1 MNYHNQTLDNRRAV
15 TFRALS
21 FNHLMAAAVMAVL
34 LALGVGQAHAQNAE
48 SKPTVQTV
56 NINKANA
63 QTMASALNG
72 VGESRAEDIVR
83 YREEFGP
90 FTTKEQLTE
99 VKGIGQSTLDR
110 NRKVITLD

>member
-1 MNYHNQTLDNRRAV
+1 MNYHNQSLNNGRAV
-15 TFRALS
+15 VFRSLS
-21 FNHLMAAAVMAVL
+21 FNHLMAAAVMVAL
-34 LALGVGQAHAQNAE
+34 LALGMGQAHSQDAGSSTA
-48 SKPTVQTV
+48 VQTV
-56 NINKANA
+56 NINKADA

-83 YREEFGP
+83 YREAFGP

-99 VKGIGQSTLDR
+99 VKGIGPSTLDR